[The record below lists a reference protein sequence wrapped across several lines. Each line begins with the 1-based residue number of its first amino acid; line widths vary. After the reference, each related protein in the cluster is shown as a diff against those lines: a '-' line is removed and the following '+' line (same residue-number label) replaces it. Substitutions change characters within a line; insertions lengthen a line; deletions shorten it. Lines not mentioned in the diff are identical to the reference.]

1 VDTYTIGFFAG
12 VTTSFLWTLGSL
24 WFSSAGKR
32 IGSFTVNAYRILI
45 ATVLLVISNL
55 ILLGS
60 LPVATS
66 MQWFW
71 MGLSGIVGLVFGD
84 LTLITAYVVA
94 GPRLSLL
101 VMTTSAIFAALA
113 AYLMLGEI
121 IQPLALLGVVVTLMG
136 ILIAVLAE
144 NKTTQHLSSKKTMV
158 WGLSLALCGAIGQ
171 GVGAVLSKIG
181 MLSDP
186 SAILNP
192 LAATLMR
199 MLIGG
204 FFIWTIAI
212 ISRRLHSLRGA
223 LSDTEGMKKTVYG
236 SIAAPYLGV
245 TLSLVALAS
254 TPAGVAQTLMSLM
267 PIFIIPIA
275 WAAYRQKTGFYGI
288 VGAAISIIGVAIIS
302 LTL

>member
-1 VDTYTIGFFAG
+1 
-12 VTTSFLWTLGSL
+12 
-24 WFSSAGKR
+24 
-32 IGSFTVNAYRILI
+32 
-45 ATVLLVISNL
+45 
-55 ILLGS
+55 
-60 LPVATS
+60 
-66 MQWFW
+66 

-121 IQPLALLGVVVTLMG
+121 IQPLALLGIAVTLLG
-136 ILIAVLAE
+136 ILVAVLAE
-144 NKTTQHLSSKKTMV
+144 NKATQHFSSKKTMV

-186 SAILNP
+186 GAILNP

-212 ISRRLHSLRGA
+212 ISRRLRSLRGA
-223 LSDTEGMKKTVYG
+223 LSDAEGMKKTAYG
-236 SIAAPYLGV
+236 AIAAPYLGV

-254 TPAGVAQTLMSLM
+254 TPAGIAQTLMSLM
-267 PIFIIPIA
+267 PIFVIPIA
-275 WAAYRQKTGFYGI
+275 WAAYRQKTSFYGI
-288 VGAAISIIGVAIIS
+288 VGAVISIIGVAIIS